1 MDKDKRHRG
10 RRLLPAAATAALLAA
25 AVSTLWLCST
35 PHPTVLHR
43 FYNMGGTWPA
53 DSILRFTPDSIADDG
68 LYVLT
73 LTLRRQTAQRYPYR
87 ECYIEKTVATPTDTL
102 CDTLCI
108 RFDAPDGGN
117 GSSNAGSGAAPESR
131 GTAILQTD
139 IDTDTLHLTPGWQG
153 TISLRHLMRHHDLPG
168 ITTVGM
174 TMRRQHAQ
182 S

>member
-1 MDKDKRHRG
+1 MDKDKRHSG
-10 RRLLPAAATAALLAA
+10 HRLLPLAATPALLAA
-25 AVSTLWLCST
+25 AVSALWLCST

-43 FYNMGGTWPA
+43 VYNMGGTWPS
-53 DSILRFTPDSIADDG
+53 DSILCFTPDSIADDG
-68 LYVLT
+68 RYVLT

-102 CDTLCI
+102 RDTLCI
-108 RFDAPDGGN
+108 RFDAPSGSD
-117 GSSNAGSGAAPESR
+117 GSSDAVTESR

-139 IDTDTLHLTPGWQG
+139 LNTDTLHLTPGWRG
-153 TISLRHLMRHHDLPG
+153 TISLRHLMRHHHLPG

-174 TMRRQHAQ
+174 TMTRLHNQ